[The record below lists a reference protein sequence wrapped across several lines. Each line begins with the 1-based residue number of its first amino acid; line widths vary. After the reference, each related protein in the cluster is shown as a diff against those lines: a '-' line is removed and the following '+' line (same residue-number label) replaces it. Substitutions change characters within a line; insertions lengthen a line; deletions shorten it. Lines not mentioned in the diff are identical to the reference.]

1 MPHQTA
7 SDYVAD
13 HLRREILAG
22 RIEPG
27 ERLGVAEFAEQL
39 HVSQTPVREAFK
51 LLAMDG
57 LVQLNAYRGARV
69 AALSADEY
77 EEIFTIRV
85 PLEELAARQATP
97 LVGDSDIAE
106 MERALDGMRSAAENS
121 DIDAFLSNDR
131 AFHRAHYMAS
141 GRERLWERIIT
152 LRYAAERYTRIAY
165 TLPGVGMPET
175 FASHS
180 EILRAV
186 VDRDT
191 DRACAT
197 LVRDFQESFGPIYNE
212 LLRRQQEAG
221 RQPTARTNVTTPSVG
236 VSAS

>member
-22 RIEPG
+22 RIGPG
-27 ERLGVAEFAEQL
+27 VRLGVAELAEQFR
-39 HVSQTPVREAFK
+39 VSQTPVREAFK
-51 LLAMDG
+51 LLAADS

-69 AALSADEY
+69 AELSADEY

-85 PLEELAARQATP
+85 PLEELAARKATP
-97 LVGDSDIAE
+97 LMTPEDIAA
-106 MERALDGMRSAAENS
+106 MKLALDGMGAATENS
-121 DIDAFLSNDR
+121 DIEAFITSDR
-131 AFHRAHYMAS
+131 AFHHAHYIAS
-141 GRERLWERIIT
+141 GRERLWERIIA

-175 FASHS
+175 HASHT
-180 EILRAV
+180 EIWNAV
-186 VDRDT
+186 VDGDT

-212 LLRRQQEAG
+212 LLRRHNEAG
-221 RQPTARTNVTTPSVG
+221 VEPVPRPRSPSPPAAS
-236 VSAS
+236 SA